1 MCESNLAGA
10 ASALVQMLRASER
23 TSSGS
28 VGADKRPVFFLLP
41 AIHCHRHIVQSSVCS
56 CASMRGRPE
65 LCVFF
70 HPPLPPSPRRIN
82 NLSFNNSIW
91 EVYGPPSRGRENR
104 FHLAFFN
111 RTMCLIS
118 EFAYRPFG
126 RIGPVRALG
135 VGMLGLGVGMLGCLQ
150 GSRDVG
156 MSARQPNHS
165 DRKKA
170 GCRFS
175 LQERQSLYHLW
186 D

>member
-1 MCESNLAGA
+1 MLCASGNERA
-10 ASALVQMLRASER
+10 AAVC
-23 TSSGS
+23 S
-28 VGADKRPVFFLLP
+28 VGADEPKDQFSFCCQPF
-41 AIHCHRHIVQSSVCS
+41 IVIDILCNL
-56 CASMRGRPE
+56 
-65 LCVFF
+65 LCVHARPCEAAQSCVSFF